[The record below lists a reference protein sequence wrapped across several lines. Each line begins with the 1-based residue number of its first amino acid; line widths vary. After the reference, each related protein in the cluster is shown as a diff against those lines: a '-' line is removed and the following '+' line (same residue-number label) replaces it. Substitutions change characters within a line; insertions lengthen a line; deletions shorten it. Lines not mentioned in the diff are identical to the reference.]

1 MNQDNLSK
9 TFRSIIK
16 SSPASPAEIVQHL
29 LGLCGK
35 AKWQLSNTLGLSP
48 QTASIIYN
56 TSAPTPGQE
65 KRRLEIARILSSW
78 LSGMM
83 GTTIDIRSEDI
94 WPQPSENAG
103 TDQEQA
109 AA

>member
-16 SSPASPAEIVQHL
+16 SSPASPADIVQHL

-35 AKWQLSNTLGLSP
+35 AKWQLSNALSLSP

-56 TSAPTPGQE
+56 TADPTQGQTQ
-65 KRRLEIARILSSW
+65 RRQEIAEILSSW
-78 LSGMM
+78 LSEVMCGPVE
-83 GTTIDIRSEDI
+83 IRSEDI
-94 WPQPSENAG
+94 WPEQPKAK
-103 TDQEQA
+103 A

>member
-1 MNQDNLSK
+1 MNNDNLSK
-9 TFRSIIK
+9 TYRSIIK
-16 SSPASPAEIVQHL
+16 SSPASSADIVQHL

-56 TSAPTPGQE
+56 TSLPTKGQRE
-65 KRRLEIARILSSW
+65 RRHEIARILSFW
-78 LSGMM
+78 LSEMM
-83 GTTIDIRSEDI
+83 GQTIEIRSEDI
-94 WPQPSENAG
+94 WPLADE
-103 TDQEQA
+103 DQAEEQA

>member
-16 SSPASPAEIVQHL
+16 SSPASPADIVQHL

-35 AKWQLSNTLGLSP
+35 AKWQLSNALSLSP

-56 TSAPTPGQE
+56 TADPTQGQTQ
-65 KRRLEIARILSSW
+65 RRQEIAEILSSW
-78 LSGMM
+78 LSEVMSGPVE
-83 GTTIDIRSEDI
+83 ISSEDI
-94 WPQPSENAG
+94 WPEQPKAK
-103 TDQEQA
+103 A